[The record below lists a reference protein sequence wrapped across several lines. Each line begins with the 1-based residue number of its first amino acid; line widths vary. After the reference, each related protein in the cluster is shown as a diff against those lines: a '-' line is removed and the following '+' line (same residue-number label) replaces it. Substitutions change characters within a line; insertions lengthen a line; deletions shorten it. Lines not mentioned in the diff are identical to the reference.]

1 MPFVLTFRE
10 GTGPLRKPFRHGAVV
25 AMRVN
30 GHTYGATL
38 NLPAGVKTAAIR
50 IPDDLPVSFALG
62 KRVFLREGDRWEATS
77 HKSARVYEVPATDA
91 LSESVVGSH
100 ELPFVPGVE
109 GQPTEGTFV
118 FKWAEMSEAARKSA
132 VDSLKGSR
140 RQQRRPRPYPALL
153 LER

>member
-77 HKSARVYEVPATDA
+77 RDFDDAGNPKATEVVTADGALWKRGAAGAMEPTLTIGGDLSQLQMEQLNWHPPA
-91 LSESVVGSH
+91 
-100 ELPFVPGVE
+100 PP
-109 GQPTEGTFV
+109 
-118 FKWAEMSEAARKSA
+118 
-132 VDSLKGSR
+132 
-140 RQQRRPRPYPALL
+140 
-153 LER
+153 